1 MEASIKY
8 SSSTTLGFTVERIL
22 RFVEPVLPETPVET
36 LSTLFSA
43 DHSLRA
49 IPVVKNSC
57 PVGLIQRFQL
67 ADKFAQPQHVELL
80 DKRHCSDLM
89 NAQPLLVE
97 KSTPIDEVSQF
108 LSQTDM
114 QQFVDSFII
123 TEQGRYI
130 GLGTSQD
137 LLREIT
143 HSHISTSRHAHPL
156 SKLPGSV
163 PTNEHIEHLL
173 QSGLSFAVC
182 YADLDHLK
190 PFNDKYGYHKG
201 DELIQ
206 FTSKLLS
213 QICDPTQDF
222 IGHIGG
228 DDFIFILQS
237 KDWEQRCHRAL
248 AAFAQT
254 SSGLFDKQHRAM
266 GGYKIEDRQ
275 SRIVHHPLP
284 TLSIGVVW
292 VTPKLFDSHYEIVEA
307 VTTAKILAK
316 KKPGNSLFIERR
328 HPNSYK
334 VSETQRQNAEVFYG

>member
-1 MEASIKY
+1 MEESIKNP
-8 SSSTTLGFTVERIL
+8 SNASLGFTVEKIL
-22 RFVEPVLPETPVET
+22 RFVEPIPPDTTIET
-36 LSTLFSA
+36 LFTQFSA
-43 DHSLRA
+43 DHSLHA
-49 IPVVKNSC
+49 IPVVKNGC
-57 PVGLIQRFQL
+57 PVGLIQRYQL
-67 ADKFAQPQHVELL
+67 SDKIAQPQHIALL
-80 DKRHCSDLM
+80 DKRHCSELM

-97 KSTPIDEVSQF
+97 KSTPMDEVCQF
-108 LSQTDM
+108 LSQADL
-114 QQFVDSFII
+114 QQFADSFII

-156 SKLPGSV
+156 SLLPGSV
-163 PTNEHIEHLL
+163 PINEYIENLL
-173 QSGLSFAVC
+173 QSDESFAVC

-190 PFNDKYGYHKG
+190 PFNDKYGYRKG

-206 FTSKLLS
+206 FTGKLLN

-237 KDWEQRCHRAL
+237 KDWEHRCHRAL

-292 VTPKLFDSHYEIVEA
+292 VTPKLFDSHYEITEA
-307 VTTAKILAK
+307 VTTAKIMAK

-334 VSETQRQNAEVFYG
+334 VNEKQRQNAEVFYG

>member
-1 MEASIKY
+1 MEANIKN
-8 SSSTTLGFTVERIL
+8 SSRTALDFTVEKIL
-22 RFVEPVLPETPVET
+22 HFVEPVLPDTPAAT
-36 LSTLFSA
+36 LSALFSA
-43 DHSLRA
+43 GHSLRA
-49 IPVVKNSC
+49 IPVVKNGC

-67 ADKFAQPQHVELL
+67 ADKFAQPQHVELP
-80 DKRHCSDLM
+80 DKRHCSELM

-108 LSQTDM
+108 LSQTDL
-114 QQFVDSFII
+114 QQFADSFII

-137 LLREIT
+137 MLREIT
-143 HSHISTSRHAHPL
+143 HSHLSTSRHAHPL

-173 QSGLSFAVC
+173 QSGLSFSVC
-182 YADLDHLK
+182 CADLDHLK
-190 PFNDKYGYHKG
+190 PFNDKYGYRKG

-237 KDWEQRCHRAL
+237 KDWEHRCHRAL

-254 SSGLFDKQHRAM
+254 SSELFDKQHRAM

-292 VTPKLFDSHYEIVEA
+292 VTPKLFDSHYEIAEA
-307 VTTAKILAK
+307 VNTAKIMAK

-328 HPNSYK
+328 HPSSYK
-334 VSETQRQNAEVFYG
+334 AIEKQSQNTGVFYG

>member
-1 MEASIKY
+1 MEANIKD
-8 SSSTTLGFTVERIL
+8 SSSTALGFTVEKIL
-22 RFVEPVLPETPVET
+22 RFVEPIFPDTTIEN
-36 LSTLFSA
+36 LSTRFSA
-43 DHSLRA
+43 DHNLRA
-49 IPVVKNSC
+49 IPVVKNGC
-57 PVGLIQRFQL
+57 PMGLIQRFQL
-67 ADKFAQPQHVELL
+67 TDKFAQSQHVAIL
-80 DKRHCSDLM
+80 DEKHSSDLM
-89 NAQPLLVE
+89 NAHPLLVE

-114 QQFVDSFII
+114 QQFADSFII

-143 HSHISTSRHAHPL
+143 NSHISTSRHAHPL

-163 PTNEHIEHLL
+163 PINEHIERLL
-173 QSGLSFAVC
+173 QSGKSFAVC
-182 YADLDHLK
+182 YGDLDYLK
-190 PFNDKYGYHKG
+190 PFNDKYGYRKG

-213 QICDPTQDF
+213 QTCDPTQDF

-228 DDFIFILQS
+228 DDFVFILQS
-237 KDWEQRCHRAL
+237 KDWEHRCHRAL
-248 AAFAQT
+248 ASFAQT

-266 GGYKIEDRQ
+266 GGYKTEDRQ

-307 VTTAKILAK
+307 VTTAKIMAK

-328 HPNSYK
+328 QPYSYK
-334 VSETQRQNAEVFYG
+334 VSEKQRQNAEVFYG

>member
-1 MEASIKY
+1 
-8 SSSTTLGFTVERIL
+8 
-22 RFVEPVLPETPVET
+22 
-36 LSTLFSA
+36 
-43 DHSLRA
+43 
-49 IPVVKNSC
+49 
-57 PVGLIQRFQL
+57 
-67 ADKFAQPQHVELL
+67 
-80 DKRHCSDLM
+80 
-89 NAQPLLVE
+89 VE

-114 QQFVDSFII
+114 QQFADSFII

-143 HSHISTSRHAHPL
+143 HSHISTSRHVHPL

-163 PTNEHIEHLL
+163 PINEHIERLL
-173 QSGLSFAVC
+173 QSGKSFAVC

-190 PFNDKYGYHKG
+190 PFNDKYGYRKG

-206 FTSKLLS
+206 FTSNLLS
-213 QICDPTQDF
+213 QTCDPTLDF

-237 KDWEQRCHRAL
+237 KDWEHRCHRAL

-284 TLSIGVVW
+284 TLSIGVVL
-292 VTPKLFDSHYEIVEA
+292 VTPKLFDSHYEITEA
-307 VTTAKILAK
+307 VTTAKIMAK